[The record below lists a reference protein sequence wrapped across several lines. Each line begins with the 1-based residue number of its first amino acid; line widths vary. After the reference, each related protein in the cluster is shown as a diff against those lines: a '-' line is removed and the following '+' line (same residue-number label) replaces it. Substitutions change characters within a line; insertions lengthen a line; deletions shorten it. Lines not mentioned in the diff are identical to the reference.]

1 MGTMTEKGIDVVQFL
16 ESQHEEVKSLF
27 EAVVGS
33 KGKSRERRFFEL
45 RRLLAIH
52 ETAEEE
58 IVHPAAS
65 RGIPGGQAIVSA
77 RLAEEKEAKETLA
90 KLELMN
96 VDSTEFETLFRTLHE
111 KVLAHAEA
119 EESEEF
125 AQLSGE
131 LERERLE
138 RMRKAVELAESI
150 APTRPHPGIESAT
163 ANLLI
168 GPFAS
173 MVDRA
178 RDALTSKR

>member
-1 MGTMTEKGIDVVQFL
+1 MGTMTDKGIDVVEFL

-27 EAVVGS
+27 QAVLGA
-33 KGKSRERRFFEL
+33 KGKERERKFLEL

-52 ETAEEE
+52 ETAEQE
-58 IVHPAAS
+58 IVHPAA
-65 RGIPGGQAIVSA
+65 RKGIPDGQAIVSA

-90 KLELMN
+90 KLEPMN
-96 VDSTEFETLFRTLHE
+96 VDSPEFETLFRMFHK

-125 AQLSGE
+125 AELSGD
-131 LERERLE
+131 LEHERLE
-138 RMRKAVELAESI
+138 RMHRAMQLADTE
-150 APTRPHPGIESAT
+150 PTRPQAGAPSGDAKLT
-163 ANLLI
+163 

-178 RDALTSKR
+178 RDALTSRR